1 MTAASPTPTRGP
13 EAKSPNFGFLAGT
26 TPLLAQV
33 GARAERY
40 VFEDPATALIKL
52 RQFGEMLAQEAA
64 ACSGLTIFPDE
75 QQIDLLA
82 RLSNQQILTRELAD
96 LFHLLRKAG
105 NKAVHEAAGSQRD
118 ALYGLQ
124 IARKLG
130 VWFHRAFKDRTFKA
144 GPFIPPPDPRLAE
157 GALAEELD
165 RLRQLVT
172 EQQAT
177 VTVLRQT
184 AEQEAAQRRK
194 AEEDARRAYEDL
206 GTSLDLAQET
216 EAQAA
221 RDRAALQAHL
231 AQLQAQMAAA
241 TPAQVAAVVEQ
252 AQAAGTALV
261 LDEAETRKLID
272 AQLREA
278 GWEAD
283 TVALCYKAGVRPA
296 KGRNLAIAEWPT
308 TSGPADYVLF
318 TGLTPIA
325 VVEAKR
331 KAKDVVGAIEQSKRY
346 SRNYLKKADELLP
359 GGGPWDKYRVPFLFA
374 TNGRPFLQQ
383 LREKSGIWFLD
394 ARRSTNH
401 PRPLEGWYTPGGL
414 TDLLAQDLEQA
425 EARLEAEPTDY
436 LGLREYQNEA
446 IRAVEQAIID
456 GKENLL
462 LAMATGTGKT
472 RTALGLMYRLIK
484 AKRFRRVLFLVDRSA
499 LAEQAHNAFK
509 DVKLEN
515 LQSFTEIYDVKGLG
529 DLLPEPETRLHVAT
543 VQGMV
548 KRVLYPNDKDIPV
561 PVDWY
566 DCVIVDECHRGYN
579 LDKEMSEAELGFR
592 SEDEYIS
599 TYRRILDH
607 FDAVRIGLTATPAL
621 HTSEIFGPPV
631 FHYTYRQAVID
642 GYLVDHR
649 PPIRIITD
657 LSEKGIHWGVNE
669 PVGVYD
675 ARRNQ
680 VDLFRTPDEI
690 DIEVDGFNTQ
700 VLTENFNRVVC
711 RQLAAQIDPSLPGK
725 TMVFCATDN
734 HADTVVRLL
743 KDAFDE
749 VYGGVEDDA
758 VVKITGAADKPL
770 EKLRR
775 YKNERLPKVAVTV
788 DLLTTGIDVPEITNV
803 VFIRRVRS
811 RILYEQMLGRATRLC
826 PEIGKEF
833 FNVYDAVDLYSDM
846 QAWTDMKPV
855 VTRPN
860 ITFRQLADELGRVEF
875 DYERRL
881 VLEQFIAK
889 FQRRKRRLKG
899 EHEESFTTVTGMSPA
914 AFVTFLKKQ
923 TKSPASVRAFLD
935 ARPSLPGF
943 LDNLPTDGPRPILV
957 SEHEDKFQ
965 RLETG
970 YGTADKP
977 EDYLEGFKKFL
988 QENANLIPA
997 LVVVTQRPR
1006 DLTRKQ
1012 LRELTLKLD
1021 EAGYNISA
1029 LRTAWQ
1035 ELTNQDIAASLIG
1048 FIRQQALGSSLVPY
1062 HERVD
1067 KALKRVLTA
1076 QSWTPPQ
1083 RTWLERIAKQ
1093 IKVETV
1099 VDRDALDRGEF
1110 KTQGGFRRLNKVFD
1124 GKLEAVLQE
1133 MHEELW
1139 REQA

>member
-1 MTAASPTPTRGP
+1 
-13 EAKSPNFGFLAGT
+13 
-26 TPLLAQV
+26 
-33 GARAERY
+33 
-40 VFEDPATALIKL
+40 
-52 RQFGEMLAQEAA
+52 
-64 ACSGLTIFPDE
+64 
-75 QQIDLLA
+75 
-82 RLSNQQILTRELAD
+82 
-96 LFHLLRKAG
+96 
-105 NKAVHEAAGSQRD
+105 
-118 ALYGLQ
+118 
-124 IARKLG
+124 
-130 VWFHRAFKDRTFKA
+130 
-144 GPFIPPPDPRLAE
+144 
-157 GALAEELD
+157 
-165 RLRQLVT
+165 
-172 EQQAT
+172 
-177 VTVLRQT
+177 
-184 AEQEAAQRRK
+184 
-194 AEEDARRAYEDL
+194 
-206 GTSLDLAQET
+206 
-216 EAQAA
+216 
-221 RDRAALQAHL
+221 
-231 AQLQAQMAAA
+231 
-241 TPAQVAAVVEQ
+241 
-252 AQAAGTALV
+252 
-261 LDEAETRKLID
+261 
-272 AQLREA
+272 
-278 GWEAD
+278 
-283 TVALCYKAGVRPA
+283 
-296 KGRNLAIAEWPT
+296 
-308 TSGPADYVLF
+308 
-318 TGLTPIA
+318 
-325 VVEAKR
+325 
-331 KAKDVVGAIEQSKRY
+331 
-346 SRNYLKKADELLP
+346 
-359 GGGPWDKYRVPFLFA
+359 
-374 TNGRPFLQQ
+374 
-383 LREKSGIWFLD
+383 
-394 ARRSTNH
+394 
-401 PRPLEGWYTPGGL
+401 
-414 TDLLAQDLEQA
+414 
-425 EARLEAEPTDY
+425 
-436 LGLREYQNEA
+436 
-446 IRAVEQAIID
+446 
-456 GKENLL
+456 
-462 LAMATGTGKT
+462 
-472 RTALGLMYRLIK
+472 
-484 AKRFRRVLFLVDRSA
+484 
-499 LAEQAHNAFK
+499 
-509 DVKLEN
+509 
-515 LQSFTEIYDVKGLG
+515 
-529 DLLPEPETRLHVAT
+529 
-543 VQGMV
+543 
-548 KRVLYPNDKDIPV
+548 
-561 PVDWY
+561 
-566 DCVIVDECHRGYN
+566 
-579 LDKEMSEAELGFR
+579 
-592 SEDEYIS
+592 
-599 TYRRILDH
+599 
-607 FDAVRIGLTATPAL
+607 
-621 HTSEIFGPPV
+621 
-631 FHYTYRQAVID
+631 
-642 GYLVDHR
+642 
-649 PPIRIITD
+649 
-657 LSEKGIHWGVNE
+657 
-669 PVGVYD
+669 
-675 ARRNQ
+675 
-680 VDLFRTPDEI
+680 
-690 DIEVDGFNTQ
+690 
-700 VLTENFNRVVC
+700 
-711 RQLAAQIDPSLPGK
+711 
-725 TMVFCATDN
+725 
-734 HADTVVRLL
+734 
-743 KDAFDE
+743 
-749 VYGGVEDDA
+749 
-758 VVKITGAADKPL
+758 
-770 EKLRR
+770 
-775 YKNERLPKVAVTV
+775 V